1 MMGMNTGSITRSAA
15 RAAPPRTRALRRSL
29 PRPDLL
35 RVAVL
40 REQPLGEVHALAEL
54 AHLRAELLHLTRQLR
69 AERVELRPD
78 VFRKGRT
85 ALAPDPLGERSAHGR
100 EGEQQERPTPEDK
113 DDGEDPLHISIPSV
127 SHP

>member
-40 REQPLGEVHALAEL
+40 REQPLAEVHALAGL
-54 AHLRAELLHLTRQLR
+54 AHLHAQLLHLTRQLR
-69 AERVELRPD
+69 SERAELPPD
-78 VFRKGRT
+78 VFRQFRR
-85 ALAPDPLGERSAHGR
+85 ALPRDPPVQRHRHCL
-100 EGEQQERPTPEDK
+100 EGE
-113 DDGEDPLHISIPSV
+113 L
-127 SHP
+127 